1 MFSRRIHLTVRRIS
15 RFYHARRDVTL
26 ELRERGMAWDM
37 TNQLKSNGTQ
47 EKQTVYLGV
56 DPTAKA
62 LHVGHLLPFMCLL
75 HFHLHG
81 HSVISLIGGATGLVG
96 DPSGKLEERTPL
108 GENIATQNVNSLR
121 TAIQRFFSTASV
133 YASRRIPKLEN
144 PSPEPQILN
153 NVEWLG
159 SLGLLEFLTK
169 AGRYARV
176 STMINRDSVKLRME
190 SQQGISFTEFTYQL
204 LQAYDFYN
212 LYHSKRCTMQIGG
225 SDQWGNILAGID
237 LIDRTRE
244 PESPAPQALT
254 TPLLT
259 TASGAKFGKSEG
271 NAVWLDSDL
280 TSVFD
285 FYQFFLRSTDADVE
299 QYLKSFTL
307 LSLEEVQSIVEK
319 HKINPE
325 NRFAQKRLADE
336 VTEMIHGAEAV
347 KRAQIATQVLFST
360 DLANISA
367 HEIVLALGDDPRLKV
382 VSSEDVM
389 DKPISKLAGTYRLV
403 SSNSE
408 ANRLAASGGLYLN
421 NKTVEPKQLLQ
432 RTDLLDGRVAVV
444 RAGKDKHLILALR

>member
-1 MFSRRIHLTVRRIS
+1 M
-15 RFYHARRDVTL
+15 
-26 ELRERGMAWDM
+26 
-37 TNQLKSNGTQ
+37 
-47 EKQTVYLGV
+47 YLGV

-75 HFHLHG
+75 HFHLYG
-81 HSVISLIGGATGLVG
+81 HTVISVVGGATGLVG

-108 GENIATQNVNSLR
+108 GENIATQNVNALQS
-121 TAIQRFFSTASV
+121 AIKKFFSSAST
-133 YASRRIPKLEN
+133 YASNRLPNFEK
-144 PSPEPQILN
+144 PTAEPQIVN

-159 SLGLLEFLTK
+159 SLGLLEFLAK

-212 LYHSKRCTMQIGG
+212 LYHSRQCTMQIGG

-237 LIDRTRE
+237 LIDRTRS
-244 PESPAPQALT
+244 PESPQPQGLT

-271 NAVWLDSDL
+271 NAVWLDADL
-280 TSVFD
+280 TSVLD

-299 QYLKSFTL
+299 RYLKYFTL
-307 LSLEEVQSIVEK
+307 LSLDSVQSIVEE
-319 HKINPE
+319 HTASPE
-325 NRFAQKRLADE
+325 KRIAQRTLADE
-336 VTEMIHGAEAV
+336 VTEMVHGAEAV

-360 DLANISA
+360 DLANVSA
-367 HEIVLALGDDPRLKV
+367 GDIVLALQDDPRLKFTT
-382 VSSEDVM
+382 SEDILN
-389 DKPISKLAGTYRLV
+389 KPISKLAGSFKLV
-403 SSNSE
+403 PSNSE

-421 NKTVEPKQLLQ
+421 NRTVEPKQTLQ
-432 RTDLLDGRVAVV
+432 QEDLIDGRVLVL
-444 RAGKDKHLILALR
+444 RAGKDKHLILVLR